1 MSILPYN
8 MASERI
14 ASLAPR
20 SSTIWGMKTNPMTAT
35 MQDEMMI
42 SHTSIENTSFA
53 FFFSP
58 SPM

>member
-14 ASLAPR
+14 VSLAPR

-42 SHTSIENTSFA
+42 SHISIENT
-53 FFFSP
+53 
-58 SPM
+58 